1 MESVARQQEQ
11 DGTVSIMKNY
21 KTFINEATVNKMV
34 RNTKERDTAMISRD
48 RGSQSEKENKSERKS
63 LEKKLRRK
71 GHGFSKSV
79 GSYDE
84 GKGKG
89 IDTEVSYQVT
99 RNPKKQ
105 SRKGFER
112 MVRNQGK
119 KKGPSGE
126 AQHSVITQRK
136 GKDAQLKMTGDE
148 KGPSFPIGK
157 AKLGNNPDKSIG
169 QTTKGVVR
177 SQKKPSDSKTN
188 ESNKKGKSFHYS
200 S

>member
-1 MESVARQQEQ
+1 MVREAELHVVV
-11 DGTVSIMKNY
+11 GTVSTMKKY
-21 KTFINEATVNKMV
+21 QDFLNEATVNKMV

-105 SRKGFER
+105 SRKVDTE
-112 MVRNQGK
+112 
-119 KKGPSGE
+119 
-126 AQHSVITQRK
+126 RK
-136 GKDAQLKMTGDE
+136 GKEAKMNMTGDE
-148 KGPSFPIGK
+148 KGKPCSIGK
-157 AKLGNNPDKSIG
+157 AKLGNNPDKGIG

-188 ESNKKGKSFHYS
+188 DSNKKGKSFHYS

>member
-1 MESVARQQEQ
+1 MKKYQ
-11 DGTVSIMKNY
+11 DFLK
-21 KTFINEATVNKMV
+21 EATINKQV

-71 GHGFSKSV
+71 GHGFSKNV

-84 GKGKG
+84 GQGKG
-89 IDTEVSYQVT
+89 VSSEVSYQVT

-112 MVRNQGK
+112 MIRNQGK

-136 GKDAQLKMTGDE
+136 GKDAKLKMTGDE

-157 AKLGNNPDKSIG
+157 AKLGSNPDQSIG

-177 SQKKPSDSKTN
+177 SQKKPSDKKTDGN
-188 ESNKKGKSFHYS
+188 NKQGRAFHYS
-200 S
+200 

>member
-1 MESVARQQEQ
+1 MKKYQ
-11 DGTVSIMKNY
+11 D
-21 KTFINEATVNKMV
+21 FLNEATVNKMV

-48 RGSQSEKENKSERKS
+48 RGGQSEKENRSERKS

-84 GKGKG
+84 GQGKG

-112 MVRNQGK
+112 MIRNQGR

-126 AQHSVITQRK
+126 PQASVITQRK
-136 GKDAQLKMTGDE
+136 GKDAQLKSTDGSKE
-148 KGPSFPIGK
+148 SFPIGK

-169 QTTKGVVR
+169 QTSKGVVR

-188 ESNKKGKSFHYS
+188 ESNKKGKAFHYS

>member
-1 MESVARQQEQ
+1 MKTYSQFVQES
-11 DGTVSIMKNY
+11 
-21 KTFINEATVNKMV
+21 TVNKMV

-48 RGSQSEKENKSERKS
+48 RGSQSEKENRSERKS

-84 GKGKG
+84 GGG
-89 IDTEVSYQVT
+89 TGTEVSYQVT
-99 RNPKKQ
+99 RDPKKQ
-105 SRKGFER
+105 SRKGFDR
-112 MVRNQGK
+112 MIKNQGK

-136 GKDAQLKMTGDE
+136 GKEAKLNMTGDD

-157 AKLGNNPDKSIG
+157 AKLGSNPDQSIG

-188 ESNKKGKSFHYS
+188 DSNKKGKAFHYS

>member
-1 MESVARQQEQ
+1 M
-11 DGTVSIMKNY
+11 
-21 KTFINEATVNKMV
+21 KTFNDFISEATINKMV

-48 RGSQSEKENKSERKS
+48 RGSQTEKENRKERKS

-71 GHGFSKSV
+71 GHGFSKAV

-112 MVRNQGK
+112 MIRNQGK

-136 GKDAQLKMTGDE
+136 GKDAKLNMTGDE
-148 KGPSFPIGK
+148 KGPSFSIGK

-169 QTTKGVVR
+169 QTTKGVVK
-177 SQKKPSDSKTN
+177 SQKKPSEKKTDAN
-188 ESNKKGKSFHYS
+188 NKQGRSFHYS